1 MARPRVHTEE
11 MATFNVYVPHIYLQV
26 LRTVAKDNSTS
37 VSDLLRS
44 VIYET
49 YSDEIDKL
57 EETKA

>member
-11 MATFNVYVPHIYLQV
+11 MATFNVYVPQIYLQV
-26 LRTVAKDNSTS
+26 LRSVAKDNSTS
-37 VSDLLRS
+37 ISDLLRS

-57 EETKA
+57 EEKS